1 MLRLAINGDLTAVT
15 VGHHLH
21 AGLQEVGGR
30 QLEGLAP
37 PHQHGQSDQVFTYA
51 VPQGLVGV
59 STGPHGQTGLHLLG
73 RRERPVVMNDKI
85 FFTLTVNNTNNS
97 SLQVNYQINVFY

>member
-1 MLRLAINGDLTAVT
+1 MTLPPRFYSLQLQLYRGQELPGVEVGVVPINGDLTAVT

-30 QLEGLAP
+30 QLEGLPP
-37 PHQHGQSDQVFTYA
+37 PHQHGQSDQVFTFA

-59 STGPHGQTGLHLLG
+59 STGHHSQTGLHLLG
-73 RRERPVVMNDKI
+73 QLERPVVMNE
-85 FFTLTVNNTNNS
+85 
-97 SLQVNYQINVFY
+97 

>member
-1 MLRLAINGDLTAVT
+1 MLRLAIQPSVVPINGDLSAVT

-30 QLEGLAP
+30 QLEGLPP
-37 PHQHGQSDQVFTYA
+37 PHQHGQSDQVFTFA

-59 STGPHGQTGLHLLG
+59 STGPHSQTGLHLLG
-73 RRERPVVMNDKI
+73 RRERPVVIKY
-85 FFTLTVNNTNNS
+85 FSSQLLTTQTT
-97 SLQVNYQINVFY
+97 QVYR

>member
-15 VGHHLH
+15 VGHHLN
-21 AGLQEVGGR
+21 AGLQEVGGW
-30 QLEGLAP
+30 QLEGIAP
-37 PHQHGQSDQVFTYA
+37 PHQHGQSDQVFTFA

-59 STGPHGQTGLHLLG
+59 STGPHSQTGLHLLG
-73 RRERPVVMNDKI
+73 RRERPVVMNYKI

-97 SLQVNYQINVFY
+97 TL